1 MKPKHSVLINN
12 QDGSVLL
19 IALVILISVT
29 LLGIFAINTSTIE
42 IQIAGN
48 DKFHKEAFVNAEGG
62 LRAVYTLIEDLRN
75 GVDPTGFQAA
85 YGGLNCIGN
94 PDDFWDEAIDDTNST
109 NENDPDVTVPICNN
123 AEVDI
128 DNLSGDMAGETII
141 NRAGYEGLGK
151 GASANWVAGY
161 RVASTGTAGSG
172 AESRASAILG
182 AIR

>member
-1 MKPKHSVLINN
+1 MKPGNSIINN
-12 QDGSVLL
+12 QDGSILL
-19 IALVILISVT
+19 IAVVILIAVT

-48 DKFHKEAFVNAEGG
+48 DKVHKQAFCNAEGG
-62 LRAVYTLIEDLRN
+62 LRAIYTPIEDLRK

-85 YGGLNCIGN
+85 YGGLNFIGN
-94 PDDFWDEAIDDTNST
+94 PDDFWDEGIDDDNST
-109 NENDPDVTVPICNN
+109 NENGPDVIVAICNN

-128 DNLSGDMAGETII
+128 DKLSSDMTGETII

-172 AESRASAILG
+172 AESQTSAILG